1 MWKTSIKPRPA
12 SCGQG
17 NARAANRG
25 GQGNTRAANSGGQRK
40 AVVVQARL
48 FQAIHVME
56 GEGGGGQGSRARPVM
71 AIKTGRR
78 GWGGRKG
85 REKSWTVVR
94 RRHFIS

>member
-12 SCGQG
+12 SCGQGNARAANSCGQG

-56 GEGGGGQGSRARPVM
+56 GEGGGTAES
-71 AIKTGRR
+71 
-78 GWGGRKG
+78 
-85 REKSWTVVR
+85 
-94 RRHFIS
+94 